1 MNLNLNLNLNLNYPE
16 KKNKQTN
23 KHMIK
28 ERLVAVYKGG
38 E

>member
-1 MNLNLNLNLNLNYPE
+1 MNLNLNLNLNYPE
-16 KKNKQTN
+16 KKKKTN

>member
-1 MNLNLNLNLNLNYPE
+1 MNLNLNLNLNYPE
-16 KKNKQTN
+16 KKKTN